1 MMLLRSLVLKKVSV
15 PYLNHHHLSQ
25 RLRQINITC
34 ISIIITLSS
43 ITIMMYNHVYTAE
56 QI

>member
-34 ISIIITLSS
+34 ISIYNYNIIQ
-43 ITIMMYNHVYTAE
+43 YNNSRTDLGIHLLF
-56 QI
+56 